1 MEFPNLY
8 EDMSSMVEET
18 HGSHGRV
25 CRNKKQNYD
34 DDNDNDNDP
43 DEKFKSK
50 NLNAERKRREKLKNR
65 MLELRSVLNKE
76 TIIIDAIDYIKELKI
91 SVEDLTREIYAMEEE
106 MANEQSFE
114 FIQICPEDKMKKWG
128 IESEVAVTH
137 IDENKLWVKIV
148 FEKKL
153 GGFTKLIE
161 ALSMRGIELV
171 DISVTT
177 TKGAVLVTSCI
188 VGTNGRVPLADQV
201 QGVISDIIKAI

>member
-1 MEFPNLY
+1 MQHLTQYYLHSAMEFPNLY
-8 EDMSSMVEET
+8 EDMSSMAEET
-18 HGSHGRV
+18 RGSLGRV
-25 CRNKKQNYD
+25 CRNKRQNYD

-50 NLNAERKRREKLKNR
+50 NLSAERKRREKLKNR
-65 MLELRSVLNKE
+65 MLELGSFILFQLNKE
-76 TIIIDAIDYIKELKI
+76 TAIDY
-91 SVEDLTREIYAMEEE
+91 MEEE
-106 MANEQSFE
+106 MANGQSFE
-114 FIQICPEDKMKKWG
+114 IIQIRPEEKMKKWG

-161 ALSMRGIELV
+161 ALSILGIELV

-188 VGTNGRVPLADQV
+188 VGINGF
-201 QGVISDIIKAI
+201 

>member
-8 EDMSSMVEET
+8 EDMSPVVEEI
-18 HGSHGRV
+18 HGSLGR
-25 CRNKKQNYD
+25 
-34 DDNDNDNDP
+34 
-43 DEKFKSK
+43 
-50 NLNAERKRREKLKNR
+50 
-65 MLELRSVLNKE
+65 LNKE

-114 FIQICPEDKMKKWG
+114 IIQIRPEEKMKKWG
-128 IESEVAVTH
+128 IESEVMVTH

-153 GGFTKLIE
+153 GGFTKLLE
-161 ALSMRGIELV
+161 ALSMFGIELV

-188 VGTNGRVPLADQV
+188 VGTNGRVLVAEQV
-201 QGVISDIIKAI
+201 QGVIADIIRAI

>member
-1 MEFPNLY
+1 MVFPNLY

-18 HGSHGRV
+18 HDSLARV
-25 CRNKKQNYD
+25 RRNKRQNYD
-34 DDNDNDNDP
+34 DDNDNENDP

-65 MLELRSVLNKE
+65 MLELRSV
-76 TIIIDAIDYIKELKI
+76 
-91 SVEDLTREIYAMEEE
+91 
-106 MANEQSFE
+106 
-114 FIQICPEDKMKKWG
+114 
-128 IESEVAVTH
+128 SEVVVTH

-153 GGFTKLIE
+153 GGFTKLTE

-171 DISVTT
+171 DIGVTT

-188 VGTNGRVPLADQV
+188 VGTNGRVLVATQV
-201 QGVISDIIKAI
+201 QGVIADIIKAI

>member
-34 DDNDNDNDP
+34 DENDNDNDNDP

-114 FIQICPEDKMKKWG
+114 IIQICPEEKMKKWG
-128 IESEVAVTH
+128 IE
-137 IDENKLWVKIV
+137 KIV